1 MVQCVCV
8 MWLFDKLLG
17 GEFMPILAS
26 REKVMKKREVPMGK
40 GEELIKDSGRESLPC
55 CSGEGRRLVRYI
67 LCLYQLDRHT
77 TQLEFGRDFNK

>member
-26 REKVMKKREVPMGK
+26 REKVMKSEVPMGK
-40 GEELIKDSGRESLPC
+40 GEELIKDSGRESLPRC
-55 CSGEGRRLVRYI
+55 FGKLRRLF
-67 LCLYQLDRHT
+67 LDIPAYT
-77 TQLEFGRDFNK
+77 NLIAIQPNLNLAENSINE